1 MHPLKLTLT
10 ILSLA
15 GALLYTACRKTDQ
28 PANQPAPP
36 GNEEQ
41 FFTRHASN
49 LPRVQSIVQF
59 MQRENDTYH
68 FVNNLVKKAG
78 YARWDKT
85 LLYRTP
91 SPQIETVGSGDTTFV
106 AFIPMVLEGGNTVNA
121 QLVVNISP
129 ADTLYRVIGASE
141 YTSFGFAQNADT
153 SLNALKLFSLF
164 ATHEKAVFNRTR
176 FEILDNRIL
185 QGQSAIVIDT
195 AKRYMVQL
203 DTAAATFSEVM
214 SAPEPELP
222 HSSCITVFDMIEAGY
237 SVVYNMVGTACI
249 ISSYSLPGGGGGGG
263 TNGPAGGGGTV
274 NPGPIGGGG
283 TSGPIGWGPVPL
295 ENPPSIEPIDSLLK
309 KAALLCNKY
318 RDSLSSLCESQN
330 VERFF
335 NIVLKNN
342 LYDTLRVVTGKSSEE
357 VNPNYNIDTLTRKGE
372 WHYHQKYPDGTPG
385 SWPSGADITKMYGR
399 SNGHI
404 MIVDTYTARY
414 ALVVENSDS
423 MTVWK
428 NRPGNGAKVLAE
440 KIATA
445 VWNDPRATI
454 TGQVYVDMTK
464 EKVLAALGSSSHC
477 GIGLYQAYSYNSTSF
492 IKVN

>member
-1 MHPLKLTLT
+1 MPSVKLTLT
-10 ILSLA
+10 TLALA
-15 GALLYTACRKTDQ
+15 GVLMYTACRKTDQ
-28 PANQPAPP
+28 PINRPAPP

-59 MQRENDTYH
+59 MQRENDKYH

-91 SPQIETVGSGDTTFV
+91 STQVETITNDTTFV

-129 ADTLYRVIGASE
+129 SDTLYRVMGASE
-141 YTSFGFAQNADT
+141 YASFGFAENADT

-164 ATHEKAVFNRTR
+164 ATHERAVFNRTR

-203 DTAAATFSEVM
+203 DTAAATLSEVM

-237 SVVYNMVGTACI
+237 SVVYNMVGSACV

-283 TSGPIGWGPVPL
+283 TNGPIGWLPVGGGAATPQTEPVDSMLARYARSIDKTADSIFQLSMNSTIKEEWGFPFVQKAGNVYAKRCTTNHKTQIVILDRYVDTGEKIMGECHTHPDTSLNPL
-295 ENPPSIEPIDSLLK
+295 NRS
-309 KAALLCNKY
+309 A
-318 RDSLSSLCESQN
+318 
-330 VERFF
+330 
-335 NIVLKNN
+335 
-342 LYDTLRVVTGKSSEE
+342 
-357 VNPNYNIDTLTRKGE
+357 
-372 WHYHQKYPDGTPG
+372 
-385 SWPSGADITKMYGR
+385 PSGIDLETFNVNSRLGYTL
-399 SNGHI
+399 
-404 MIVDTYTARY
+404 IVECGNVRY
-414 ALVVENSDS
+414 ALVIENVSLCRAYLAQHYPDELMYEQEVIAMQQS
-423 MTVWK
+423 GWQTNWQHATELALIQLL
-428 NRPGNGAKVLAE
+428 GAS
-440 KIATA
+440 
-445 VWNDPRATI
+445 N
-454 TGQVYVDMTK
+454 
-464 EKVLAALGSSSHC
+464 SC
-477 GIGLYQAYSYNSTSF
+477 GIGFYKSDMSKLNFT
-492 IKVN
+492 KLN